1 MNTHTLF
8 VYGSLMKG
16 LGNHRYLAAS
26 TFARSARTCASFT
39 LLDLGHFPA
48 MIRAGSTR
56 VCGEVYSIDDL
67 TLAAL
72 DRLEG
77 HPTLYRRTEITLE
90 DGARV
95 STYLLQARHPNRAP
109 IVSGDWRLYQATSG
123 VIRG

>member
-56 VCGEVYSIDDL
+56 VSGEVYSIDDL

-77 HPTLYRRTEITLE
+77 HPTLYRRTEITLD

-95 STYLLQARHPNRAP
+95 STYLLAVHHAKYAP
-109 IVSGDWRLYQATSG
+109 VVSGDWRLHQATRHA
-123 VIRG
+123 IRE